1 MQYGSLLWKQGEK
14 QNLKT
19 KSKVADS
26 RFTLSD
32 EVVIDQQKQKE
43 KHIGSLKVGEK
54 MFDFSLFSSWFFFF
68 NHCPSPLQV
77 TKLFQKEKIKRARI
91 RGMRN
96 GAEKGYISVC
106 HSRARYFFFF
116 HAGLR
121 SAALI
126 KWLLDDGYHSSC
138 CSIKSLPQ
146 F

>member
-68 NHCPSPLQV
+68 QSLSQSTTSYKTVPKGENQTRENTRNAQWSRERIHFRVPFAR
-77 TKLFQKEKIKRARI
+77 TIFFLFPRRFTVRRI
-91 RGMRN
+91 DKV
-96 GAEKGYISVC
+96 AS
-106 HSRARYFFFF
+106 
-116 HAGLR
+116 
-121 SAALI
+121 
-126 KWLLDDGYHSSC
+126 
-138 CSIKSLPQ
+138 
-146 F
+146 

>member
-1 MQYGSLLWKQGEK
+1 M
-14 QNLKT
+14 KT

-32 EVVIDQQKQKE
+32 EIVIDQQKQKE
-43 KHIGSLKVGEK
+43 KHIGSLEVGEK

-68 NHCPSPLQV
+68 QS
-77 TKLFQKEKIKRARI
+77 LFQSTTSYKTVPKGENQTQEK

-96 GAEKGYISVC
+96 GVEKGYISVC

-126 KWLLDDGYHSSC
+126 KWLLGDGYHSSS
-138 CSIKSLPQ
+138 CSLKSLPQ